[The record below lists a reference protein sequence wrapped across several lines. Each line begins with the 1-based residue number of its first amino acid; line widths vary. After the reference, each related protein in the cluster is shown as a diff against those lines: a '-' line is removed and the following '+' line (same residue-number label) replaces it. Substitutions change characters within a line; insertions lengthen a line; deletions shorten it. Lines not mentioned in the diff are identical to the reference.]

1 MPSATSLKTKG
12 FSEQE
17 ILHLKQVL
25 RRPRAPVHYLWL
37 PIVLLAQTFVMLRLW
52 PLLSLTTHPSVMI
65 ATVLLSF
72 GLSWIFLEIAPHLA
86 RGIHCAAFIGFTAL
100 WAFFLALLLV
110 AAKQP
115 EDVVVSRSALWAA
128 AWLAP
133 LALFRLW
140 RAR

>member
-1 MPSATSLKTKG
+1 MPAYSRLKTKG
-12 FSEQE
+12 FSEAE

-37 PIVLLAQTFVMLRLW
+37 PIVLLAQTFVMVRLL
-52 PLLSLTTHPSVMI
+52 PLLSLTTHASVMI

-72 GLSWIFLEIAPHLA
+72 GFAWIFLEIAPHLA
-86 RGIHCAAFIGFTAL
+86 RGPQAAIYTAFTVL
-100 WAFFLALLLV
+100 WSFVLALLLLQARQPQDV
-110 AAKQP
+110 AFTRS
-115 EDVVVSRSALWAA
+115 VVWAG

-140 RAR
+140 RPA